1 MILLV
6 IMQYIVA
13 VILYALSFIVCCVQS
28 LVYLCTET
36 GEYPMVKR
44 IQEEE
49 AIVYNGEKY
58 FYLDEEELGVK
69 ILIQGE
75 MTPTASIYAPYMGIF
90 PGFTQ
95 LQVSELDTEKNLLT
109 YSVYSETLLVRED
122 FRAIAEYDTQIIS
135 SVLVGAHES
144 DESKT
149 VLGLGEGLT
158 YRDIMEVEKTTLDIN
173 YSEMH
178 IAYCYFDVAEYE
190 YWLFGGFRMI
200 ECDGVMYLSM
210 MQERGAAT
218 DNGYYVNDCYQVKA
232 EYQEAFKTALED
244 YTSQRIEAV

>member
-1 MILLV
+1 MLV

-28 LVYLCTET
+28 LIYLCTET
-36 GEYPMVKR
+36 GEYQMVKR
-44 IQEEE
+44 IQEED

-58 FYLDEEELGVK
+58 FYLDEEELGVE

-75 MTPTASIYAPYMGIF
+75 MTPTASIYAPYVGIF
-90 PGFTQ
+90 PGFLQ

-109 YSVYSETLLVRED
+109 YSGTLLVRED

-135 SVLVGAHES
+135 SVLVGAPES
-144 DESKT
+144 DDSKI

-158 YRDIMEVEKTTLDIN
+158 YRDIMEVEKTTLHID

-178 IAYCYFDVAEYE
+178 IAHCYFDVAEYE

-200 ECDGVMYLSM
+200 ECDGVMYLTM
-210 MQERGAAT
+210 LQERGKAT

>member
-1 MILLV
+1 
-6 IMQYIVA
+6 MQYIVA

-28 LVYLCTET
+28 LIYLCTET

-44 IQEEE
+44 IQEEK

-58 FYLDEEELGVK
+58 FYLDEEELGVE

-90 PGFTQ
+90 PGFMQ
-95 LQVSELDTEKNLLT
+95 LRVSELDTEKNLLI
-109 YSVYSETLLVRED
+109 YDSETLFVRED

-135 SVLVGAHES
+135 SVLVGAPAS
-144 DESKT
+144 DDSKT

-158 YRDIMEVEKTTLDIN
+158 YRDIMEVEKTTLYID

-178 IAYCYFDVAEYE
+178 RAHCYFDVAEYE

-200 ECDGVMYLSM
+200 ECDGVMYLTM
-210 MQERGAAT
+210 LQERGAAT
-218 DNGYYVNDCYQVKA
+218 GNGYYVNDCYQVKA

>member
-1 MILLV
+1 
-6 IMQYIVA
+6 MQYIVA

-28 LVYLCTET
+28 LVYLYTET
-36 GEYPMVKR
+36 GEYPVVKR

-58 FYLDEEELGVK
+58 FYLDEEELGVE

-135 SVLVGAHES
+135 RVLVGAYGS
-144 DESKT
+144 DDSKT
-149 VLGLGEGLT
+149 VLELGEGLT

-200 ECDGVMYLSM
+200 ECDGVMYLTM
-210 MQERGAAT
+210 LQERGEAT

-232 EYQEAFKTALED
+232 EYQEAFQTAFED
-244 YTSQRIEAV
+244 YIS

>member
-1 MILLV
+1 MI
-6 IMQYIVA
+6 IQYIVA
-13 VILYALSFIVCCVQS
+13 AILYALSFIVCCVQS

-44 IQEEE
+44 IQEEG

-75 MTPTASIYAPYMGIF
+75 MTPTASIYAPYLGIF
-90 PGFTQ
+90 PRFAQ
-95 LQVSELDTEKNLLT
+95 LQVSELDTEKNLLS

-135 SVLVGAHES
+135 SVLVGAYVS
-144 DESKT
+144 DDSKT

-158 YRDIMEVEKTTLDIN
+158 YRDIMEVEKTTLYIDYN
-173 YSEMH
+173 EML
-178 IAYCYFDVAEYE
+178 AYCYFDVAEYE

-210 MQERGAAT
+210 LQERGKET

-244 YTSQRIEAV
+244 CISQRIEAV

>member
-6 IMQYIVA
+6 IMQYIVM

-28 LVYLCTET
+28 LIYLCTET

-58 FYLDEEELGVK
+58 FYLDEEELGGE

-75 MTPTASIYAPYMGIF
+75 MTPTASIYDPYVGIF

-109 YSVYSETLLVRED
+109 YSGYSEGLFVRED

-135 SVLVGAHES
+135 SVLVGAYVS
-144 DESKT
+144 DDSKI

-158 YRDIMEVEKTTLDIN
+158 YRDIMEVEKTTLYID
-173 YSEMH
+173 YGEMQ
-178 IAYCYFDVAEYE
+178 AYCYFDVAEYE

-210 MQERGAAT
+210 MQERSKAT

-244 YTSQRIEAV
+244 YISQRIEAV

>member
-1 MILLV
+1 
-6 IMQYIVA
+6 MQYIVA

-28 LVYLCTET
+28 LIYLCTET

-44 IQEEE
+44 IQEEK

-58 FYLDEEELGVK
+58 FYLDEEELGVE

-90 PGFTQ
+90 PGFMQ
-95 LQVSELDTEKNLLT
+95 LRVSELDTEKNLLT
-109 YSVYSETLLVRED
+109 YDSGTLFVRED

-135 SVLVGAHES
+135 SVLVGAPAS
-144 DESKT
+144 DDSKT

-158 YRDIMEVEKTTLDIN
+158 YRDIMEVEKTTLYID

-178 IAYCYFDVAEYE
+178 RAHCYFDVAEYE

-210 MQERGAAT
+210 LQERGEAT

>member
-13 VILYALSFIVCCVQS
+13 VILYALAFIVCCVQS
-28 LVYLCTET
+28 LIYLCTET

-58 FYLDEEELGVK
+58 FYLDEEELGVE

-95 LQVSELDTEKNLLT
+95 LQVSELDTEKNLLS

-135 SVLVGAHES
+135 SVLVGAYVS
-144 DESKT
+144 DDSKI

-158 YRDIMEVEKTTLDIN
+158 YRDIMEVEKTTLYID
-173 YSEMH
+173 YGEMH

-244 YTSQRIEAV
+244 YTS

>member
-1 MILLV
+1 
-6 IMQYIVA
+6 MQYIVA

-28 LVYLCTET
+28 LVYLYTET
-36 GEYPMVKR
+36 GEYPVVKR

-58 FYLDEEELGVK
+58 FYLDEEELGVE

-95 LQVSELDTEKNLLT
+95 LQVSELDTEKNLLAY
-109 YSVYSETLLVRED
+109 YSGTLFVRED

-135 SVLVGAHES
+135 RVLVGAYGS
-144 DESKT
+144 DDSKT
-149 VLGLGEGLT
+149 VLELGEGLT

-200 ECDGVMYLSM
+200 ECDGVMYLTM
-210 MQERGAAT
+210 LQERGEAT

-232 EYQEAFKTALED
+232 EYQEAFQTAFED
-244 YTSQRIEAV
+244 YIS

>member
-6 IMQYIVA
+6 IMQYIGA

>member
-1 MILLV
+1 
-6 IMQYIVA
+6 MQYIVA
-13 VILYALSFIVCCVQS
+13 VILYALAFIVCCVQS
-28 LVYLCTET
+28 LIYLCTET

-58 FYLDEEELGVK
+58 FYLDEEELGVE

-90 PGFTQ
+90 PGFMQ
-95 LQVSELDTEKNLLT
+95 LRVSELDTGKNLLT
-109 YSVYSETLLVRED
+109 YDSGTLFVRED

-135 SVLVGAHES
+135 SVLVGPPES
-144 DESKT
+144 DDSKT

-158 YRDIMEVEKTTLDIN
+158 YRDIMEVEKTTLYID

-178 IAYCYFDVAEYE
+178 IAHCYFDVAEYE

-200 ECDGVMYLSM
+200 ECDGVMYLTM
-210 MQERGAAT
+210 LQEWGEAT

-232 EYQEAFKTALED
+232 EYQEAFKTAFED
-244 YTSQRIEAV
+244 YTSQRREAV

>member
-1 MILLV
+1 M

-36 GEYPMVKR
+36 GEYPTVKR

-58 FYLDEEELGVK
+58 FYLDEEELGVE

-109 YSVYSETLLVRED
+109 YYYGTLLVRED

-144 DESKT
+144 DDSKI

-200 ECDGVMYLSM
+200 ECDGVMYLTM
-210 MQERGAAT
+210 LQERGAAT

>member
-6 IMQYIVA
+6 IMQYIVM

-44 IQEEE
+44 IQEEK

-58 FYLDEEELGVK
+58 FYLDEEELGVE

-95 LQVSELDTEKNLLT
+95 LQVSELDTEKNLLAY
-109 YSVYSETLLVRED
+109 YSGTIFVRED

-135 SVLVGAHES
+135 SVLVGPPES
-144 DESKT
+144 DDSKT

-158 YRDIMEVEKTTLDIN
+158 YRDIMEVEKTTLYID
-173 YSEMH
+173 YSERH
-178 IAYCYFDVAEYE
+178 RAYCYFDVAEYE

-210 MQERGAAT
+210 MQERSKAT

>member
-6 IMQYIVA
+6 IMQYIGA

-36 GEYPMVKR
+36 GEYPTVKR

-58 FYLDEEELGVK
+58 FYLDEEELGVE

-75 MTPTASIYAPYMGIF
+75 MTPTASIYTPYMGIF

-95 LQVSELDTEKNLLT
+95 LRVSELDTEKNLLT
-109 YSVYSETLLVRED
+109 YYSGTLFVRED

-135 SVLVGAHES
+135 SVLVGASES
-144 DESKT
+144 DDSKT

-158 YRDIMEVEKTTLDIN
+158 YRDIMEVEKTTLYID
-173 YSEMH
+173 YREMH
-178 IAYCYFDVAEYE
+178 IVHCYFDVAEYE

-200 ECDGVMYLSM
+200 ECDGVMYLTM
-210 MQERGAAT
+210 LQERGAAT
-218 DNGYYVNDCYQVKA
+218 GNGYYVNDCYQVKA